1 MSPSRRPSA
10 LASIAWYEPA
20 AFASTTKRDV
30 PGWSLARLM
39 APSILLSQSLHV
51 AGL

>member
-1 MSPSRRPSA
+1 M
-10 LASIAWYEPA
+10 ASIAWYEPA
-20 AFASTTKRDV
+20 AFASTMKHDI

-39 APSILLSQSLHV
+39 ALSTLLRQSLHV